1 MFEVT
6 VKGNTL
12 AELFKNATAL
22 VGALA
27 PTVPGST
34 PSPLSPT
41 EQSRLRAD
49 ATVVPPKEKTAKEI
63 AAEKKA
69 AEKAAKE
76 AAAQA
81 AKDEATEDE
90 DEADGTTDDDAL
102 DEGSDDGEAEELTH
116 DDVKTLLL
124 EVRKAYP
131 SKNTIISEI
140 VKEHGKATKI
150 SEVDAK
156 NLPAVAKKAR
166 ELLAKAKK

>member
-6 VKGNTL
+6 IKGNSI
-12 AELFKNATAL
+12 AELFKNATAI

-27 PTVPGST
+27 PTVPGAAA
-34 PSPLSPT
+34 PLSAT

-49 ATVVPPKEKTAKEI
+49 ATIVPPKELTAK
-63 AAEKKA
+63 EKKA

-76 AAAQA
+76 AAEKA
-81 AKDEATEDE
+81 AKEAAEENADDDALDESSA
-90 DEADGTTDDDAL
+90 DDDAL
-102 DEGSDDGEAEELTH
+102 DEGGEAEELTH
-116 DDVKTLLL
+116 EDVKNLLL

-131 SKNTIISEI
+131 TKNAIISEI

-156 NLPAVAKKAR
+156 LLPKVAKAAR
-166 ELLAKAKK
+166 DLLAKAKK